1 MAMHDAVID
10 IAHADPAPYVHAGAD
25 GLNIVRLT
33 ARPDR
38 LGESPIWDVDHQC
51 LWWVDGVVGRVRRL
65 RWRDSRPAEVESF
78 ALGEHVGAV
87 VLAAGGRLVAT
98 LEHSFV
104 LFDPT
109 RQGSIVIA
117 AVRDA
122 DPRTR
127 LNDAKTDRQGRLIC
141 AGMGR
146 MAEPLGRLHQI
157 DRRGCHR
164 IFGSGLK
171 IGNGIC
177 FSPEGRTLYVSDTP
191 ARRVFACDYDP
202 DTGRCSS
209 PRLHIDTSRFASG
222 GDGATVDASGDIWI
236 ALVGA
241 GLIGR
246 FDPAGRLVDTFE
258 APVDLPSSLA
268 FGGPD
273 MTTLFVTSIQDSGTG
288 RAVSSHPDGGHLFAV
303 EGLGARGIPETPF
316 AGIA

>member
-1 MAMHDAVID
+1 MHDAVIEV
-10 IAHADPAPYVHAGAD
+10 ARPATASYLRVGGD
-25 GLNIVRLT
+25 GLNIVCLT
-33 ARPDR
+33 ERPDR
-38 LGESPIWDVDHQC
+38 LGESPVWDVDHQC
-51 LWWVDGVVGRVRRL
+51 LWWIDGVVGRVRRL
-65 RWRDSRPAEVESF
+65 RWRDSRPTDVESF
-78 ALGEHVGAV
+78 ALGEHIGGVA
-87 VLAAGGRLVAT
+87 LAAGGRLVAA

-109 RQGSIVIA
+109 RQGSIVIGV
-117 AVRDA
+117 VREA

-127 LNDAKTDRQGRLIC
+127 LNDTKTDRQGRLIC

-157 DRRGCHR
+157 DGRGCHR

-177 FSPEGRTLYVSDTP
+177 FSPDGRTLYVSDTST
-191 ARRVFACDYDP
+191 RRIFACDYDP
-202 DTGRCSS
+202 ETGGCSS
-209 PRLHIDTSRFASG
+209 PRLHIDTSRFDSG
-222 GDGATVDASGDIWI
+222 GDGATVDASGDLWV

-246 FDPAGRLVDTFE
+246 FDQAGRAIDTIA

-288 RAVSSHPDGGHLFAV
+288 REVSSHPQGGHLFAI
-303 EGLGARGIPETPF
+303 EGLGVRGIPEMPF
-316 AGIA
+316 AGVA